1 MTPVHPHPRRWL
13 DWGAFVCGS
22 ALLCTGAEGLIGR
35 FERIMK
41 RRHDAGNTSPPRE
54 TTPNTLRPGDAI
66 MAWNGDDRLV
76 QTVLECAEHVN
87 NRETDW
93 RWLLLDGDT
102 VLEVAPS
109 HTVYYNESEVI
120 YQGSLEFLRLVG
132 DQDGLL
138 RVFEARVRDGSL
150 PLNPVSFEHGGAT
163 YQINST
169 GTFVVRGSQGAA
181 LAGEVWRDVTPNEG
195 DNVYVKLTGPQ
206 GSKVL
211 GVWTTHIALLKGQ
224 EVGPSDLRCYGQ

>member
-1 MTPVHPHPRRWL
+1 MTHARTLLGRAL
-13 DWGAFVCGS
+13 NCGGLLAAT

-41 RRHDAGNTSPPRE
+41 RRMDAGHTSAPRE
-54 TTPNTLRPGDAI
+54 ATPNTLRPGDAI

-87 NRETDW
+87 GRETDW
-93 RWLLLDGDT
+93 RWLLLDGNT
-102 VLEVAPS
+102 LLEVAPS
-109 HTVYYNESEVI
+109 HTTYYNESDMI

-150 PLNPVSFEHGGAT
+150 PLNPVTFEHGGAS

-169 GTFVVRGSQGAA
+169 GTFVVGRSEGAA
-181 LAGEVWRDVTPNEG
+181 LAGEVWRDITPNEG

-206 GSKVL
+206 GSKLL
-211 GVWTTHIALLKGQ
+211 GIWTTHIALLKGQ
-224 EVGPSDLRCYGQ
+224 EVGPGDLRCYGQ